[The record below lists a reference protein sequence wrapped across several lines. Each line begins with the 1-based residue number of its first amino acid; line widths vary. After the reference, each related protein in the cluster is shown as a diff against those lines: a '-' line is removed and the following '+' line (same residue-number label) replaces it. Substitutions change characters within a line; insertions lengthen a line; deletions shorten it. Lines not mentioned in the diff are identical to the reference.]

1 MEDKGVFKMKGMDNS
16 REKLEKS
23 LMEVTGG
30 AAKTD
35 LIPTN
40 GKNLKLIPKPDFDS
54 NSATCIVCNKKC
66 LSSHGEVP
74 KGYSYVCSRCR
85 ERMRKELP
93 SQIMK

>member
-1 MEDKGVFKMKGMDNS
+1 MEGMDNS

-85 ERMRKELP
+85 ERMRKELSNP
-93 SQIMK
+93 RMK